1 MTELSEKSSKFRKN
15 RFKKSVTTAYLE
27 RPRFGFG
34 EQTEQESSE
43 QLLTELFDGVRAP

>member
-1 MTELSEKSSKFRKN
+1 MQN
-15 RFKKSVTTAYLE
+15 IYLD
-27 RPRFGFG
+27 RPRLGFG

>member
-1 MTELSEKSSKFRKN
+1 MIMPCISECSLPKSN
-15 RFKKSVTTAYLE
+15 KKSFYLD